1 MYSDSSLPSSGC
13 RGCAKITESEKR
25 QSEETIISDDGEFG
39 FPGAFLSRNCAL
51 SVPGSCM
58 MFSSPHDQAALTI
71 LQIMLKLI
79 RIPRL
84 FPSYIWQPFHQKLT
98 YNPQR
103 LVPIYTT
110 VYPMARKAILV
121 SSNLNQSVLLCC
133 RRLWHIPRPSIEK
146 LIKRWGVS
154 GCES

>member
-39 FPGAFLSRNCAL
+39 FPGAFLSHNCAL
-51 SVPGSCM
+51 SVRGSCM
-58 MFSSPHDQAALTI
+58 MFSSPHDQAALTV
-71 LQIMLKLI
+71 LQIMIKLI
-79 RIPRL
+79 RISRL
-84 FPSYIWQPFHQKLT
+84 FSSHQKLT

-133 RRLWHIPRPSIEK
+133 IRLWHIPRPSIEK